1 MDKQEPTEVIDYAQ
15 LCKLW
20 NSHMCQYGS
29 SLNRKRTVLLKL
41 STGSFVDLRK
51 RLLSLPSNGRSP
63 VVGASFIPKLA
74 KPEVIQSAAKE
85 FVAVRRAIAA
95 LKGYLENQGV
105 NEDRPKL
112 FEEGV
117 AKIGATVNLKLIP
130 TAFVGTVISVNVPH
144 RFISPQEVSLCLI
157 VRDVD
162 RHRKHYDYDLST
174 RFVKEYLD
182 EHNVKCVDFVISMSH
197 LIREYTTFADKQR
210 LAKSYDVFL
219 VDKRLP
225 LPSLHKVLGNPFRLH
240 KNHFNFGNSDQSVD
254 ELLGNFQAVM
264 EKWNDKFPG
273 GLSIIRSLYI
283 CSGKHPPLPVYAS
296 FRTRLTDL
304 RTLDKVGCLLVSSN
318 SVVLGR
324 RKSRVRK
331 PIVGELSTLQNGKVR
346 VYGDGSAKV
355 IRKGSSKKEPNEESS
370 KGHPSKKVYWKRP
383 PSKVAQLQY
392 AQVCINLM
400 RVMQMLRFVH
410 VYPEVPH

>member
-1 MDKQEPTEVIDYAQ
+1 LTE
-15 LCKLW
+15 CF
-20 NSHMCQYGS
+20 S
-29 SLNRKRTVLLKL
+29 
-41 STGSFVDLRK
+41 
-51 RLLSLPSNGRSP
+51 
-63 VVGASFIPKLA
+63 
-74 KPEVIQSAAKE
+74 
-85 FVAVRRAIAA
+85 
-95 LKGYLENQGV
+95 
-105 NEDRPKL
+105 
-112 FEEGV
+112 
-117 AKIGATVNLKLIP
+117 
-130 TAFVGTVISVNVPH
+130 NVPH

-240 KNHFNFGNSDQSVD
+240 KKLPIPVDIGCADIEQSISKAVSRVRIIMTKFADKYHFNFGNSDQSVD

-383 PSKVAQLQY
+383 PSKVARKETSTKAVAETT
-392 AQVCINLM
+392 AQ
-400 RVMQMLRFVH
+400 
-410 VYPEVPH
+410 